1 MMSKIPTATHTPT
14 MAAKVL
20 RSPAGDERFS
30 HVSCLSSSAQTVRS
44 DELLSVSDKQ
54 HTLG

>member
-1 MMSKIPTATHTPT
+1 MLRMSKIPTAMNTPT

-20 RSPAGDERFS
+20 RSPAGDESFS
-30 HVSCLSSSAQTVRS
+30 YISCLSSSAQTVRS
-44 DELLSVSDKQ
+44 DESDDKQ

>member
-1 MMSKIPTATHTPT
+1 MSKIPTARPSPT

-30 HVSCLSSSAQTVRS
+30 HISCLSSSAQTVRS

>member
-1 MMSKIPTATHTPT
+1 MSKIPAARNTPT

-20 RSPAGDERFS
+20 RFPAGDERCS
-30 HVSCLSSSAQTVRS
+30 YISCLSSSAQTVRS

-54 HTLG
+54 HTPG